1 MAIRGTNYCT
11 SALNAFKL
19 ILDNPLR
26 LAINSGLSAITMFIG
41 KITITVLIAV
51 AGYYCVMRIS
61 YFALLISSPIAPTLI
76 CAVIGYAV
84 AAIYM
89 SVYGVSC
96 NAIIQCFITDE
107 T

>member
-1 MAIRGTNYCT
+1 
-11 SALNAFKL
+11 
-19 ILDNPLR
+19 
-26 LAINSGLSAITMFIG
+26 MFIG

-96 NAIIQCFITDE
+96 KAIIQCFITDE